1 MRVFPAV
8 STSTFETEGLSRY
21 YRIVMANKSNMQ
33 VK

>member
-1 MRVFPAV
+1 MSVFPIV
-8 STSTFETEGLSRY
+8 YTPTLEPEDLTSD